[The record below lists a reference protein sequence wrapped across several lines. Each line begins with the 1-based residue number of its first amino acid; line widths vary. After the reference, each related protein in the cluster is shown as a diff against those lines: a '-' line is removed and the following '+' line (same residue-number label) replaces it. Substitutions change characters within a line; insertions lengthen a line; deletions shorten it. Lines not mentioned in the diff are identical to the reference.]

1 MTFLDRYAQD
11 GSRPSVRSAVRD
23 IVVRAVLP
31 GVLLWAAIVG
41 FGLLLTGP
49 LTGLSRREES
59 LNRSLAAGRTS
70 TMDTVT
76 LIWSHAGNTEY
87 VIAICVLVVGLV
99 WWRTRQWWYAAIPA
113 LAISLQAS
121 VFVLATLVVARP
133 RPEVSHLD
141 VSPPTSS
148 YPSGHVGA
156 STALWFTLAL
166 MALRIR
172 TRALRVTVVVL
183 CSIVPFL
190 VAYARLYRG
199 MHHLSDVVVGGLN
212 GVVCLVLAWHYL
224 RRADARARKGT

>member
-1 MTFLDRYAQD
+1 MASVARYAQD
-11 GSRPSVRSAVRD
+11 TSRPTVRSATRD
-23 IVVRAVLP
+23 VVVRAALP
-31 GVLLWAAIVG
+31 AVLLWAAIVG

-49 LTGLSRREES
+49 LTGLSRREEGV
-59 LNRSLAAGRTS
+59 NRSLAAGRTS
-70 TMDTVT
+70 TLNAVT
-76 LIWSHAGNTEY
+76 LVWSHAGNTEY
-87 VIAICVLVVGLV
+87 VIAICVVVVGLV
-99 WWRTRQWWYAAIPA
+99 WWRTRQWWYAVVPA

-166 MALRIR
+166 MALRIP
-172 TRALRVTVVVL
+172 TRALRVAVAVL
-183 CSIVPFL
+183 CGIVPFL

-199 MHHLSDVVVGGLN
+199 MHHLSDVLVGGLN
-212 GVVCLVLAWHYL
+212 GVVCLVLAWNYL
-224 RRADARARKGT
+224 RRGDAGTEQGT